1 MLYGIDIPVKYC
13 SKIGSSIL
21 YITLYDIQS
30 SSVQKLSVVSASF
43 MGCVNLLF
51 DLSLLILSWERSLQS
66 LCSCLPSFCTGCLD
80 HHGMAVG
87 TLVELRAD
95 STLLNT
101 AGAELGQL
109 RSPWTASLFVVG
121 VLNGI

>member
-1 MLYGIDIPVKYC
+1 MLYGTDIPVKYC
-13 SKIGSSIL
+13 SKIGYSIL
-21 YITLYDIQS
+21 YITLYDIQF

-43 MGCVNLLF
+43 MGCVYLLF

-66 LCSCLPSFCTGCLD
+66 FCSGCLD

-87 TLVELRAD
+87 TPVELRAD

-101 AGAELGQL
+101 AGAELGLL
-109 RSPWTASLFVVG
+109 RSPWTVSLFVV

>member
-1 MLYGIDIPVKYC
+1 
-13 SKIGSSIL
+13 
-21 YITLYDIQS
+21 
-30 SSVQKLSVVSASF
+30 

-66 LCSCLPSFCTGCLD
+66 LCSCLPSFRTGCLD

-109 RSPWTASLFVVG
+109 RSPWTVSLFVV
-121 VLNGI
+121 VALNGI